1 MVGRLGTAS
10 ALPAFLPWLN
20 FEHRNRFS
28 ALRRIR
34 FHLGA
39 HDVNKRIRNESQ
51 AGFSFIEIL
60 ALLGILSTLL
70 AVVLPISRSVAQI
83 FSVSS
88 DARNISASLS
98 LARMLAA
105 SQSTHGRL
113 YADLSANAF
122 HVEVWNKTA
131 NCWQTDGDTP
141 NTCTQATSPVTS
153 LAQGVTFGFGPV
165 TQGPTPPTNS
175 IAQAASC
182 NSGPAGTNSGAPI
195 ANTACIEFNSRGF
208 AVDQT
213 GALVISQAIYV
224 QGDARTRIY
233 AATVGEAGQP
243 RTYSYSGSGT
253 TWNPY

>member
-1 MVGRLGTAS
+1 MTSCLLHISITGRPLRKYAGPRDREETNKASCEVGHGDSPRKNSTTSLPSPVAPSLWYPMVGRLGTAS

-182 NSGPAGTNSGAPI
+182 NSGAAGTN
-195 ANTACIEFNSRGF
+195 
-208 AVDQT
+208 
-213 GALVISQAIYV
+213 
-224 QGDARTRIY
+224 
-233 AATVGEAGQP
+233 
-243 RTYSYSGSGT
+243 
-253 TWNPY
+253 